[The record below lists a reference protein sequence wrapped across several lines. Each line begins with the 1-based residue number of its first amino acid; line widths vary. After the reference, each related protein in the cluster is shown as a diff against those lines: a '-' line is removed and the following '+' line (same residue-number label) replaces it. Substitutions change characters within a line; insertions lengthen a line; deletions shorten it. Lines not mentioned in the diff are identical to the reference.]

1 MIRKMLL
8 SAYRKV
14 VYVVRYSPLRNL
26 KFLKRIQDSIIPLFV
41 PRSVV
46 IDGLTVF
53 LDKRDYL
60 HLANRSFEPFESKTI
75 MDNVKEGDVVIDIG
89 ANLGFY
95 TLLLARK
102 VGPKGKVYAFEPDT
116 EMFALLKKNV
126 KANGFRNVK
135 LFPMAVYDRSKT
147 LSFSG
152 YSSDVDSGFVSKE
165 GARKVKAVS
174 IDSLFAN
181 KRVDFIKMDIEG
193 SEGMAFKGMVK
204 TARKNPK
211 IRIVTE
217 FFPHLLKNHS
227 VNNDRFYDL
236 LKKEGFKLWDMDEE
250 RRKLVPLLKRSEV
263 VDRPLQKGEIGFY
276 AINMLCKR

>member
-1 MIRKMLL
+1 M
-8 SAYRKV
+8 SAYRSV
-14 VYVVRYSPLRNL
+14 VYVVRYSPLRKW
-26 KFLKRIQDSIIPLFV
+26 KFLKRVQDAIVPLFV
-41 PRSVV
+41 PESVV

-60 HLANRSFEPFESKTI
+60 HLSNRPFEPFESKTI
-75 MDNVKEGDVVIDIG
+75 LDNVKEGDVVIDIG

-95 TLLLARK
+95 TLFLARK

-126 KANGFRNVK
+126 KANGFKNVK
-135 LFPMAVYDRSKT
+135 IFSLAVYDRNRH

-165 GARKVKAVS
+165 GRRKVKAVC

-193 SEGMAFKGMVK
+193 SEGMAFKGMLK
-204 TARKNPK
+204 TARKNPG

-217 FFPHLLKNHS
+217 FFPHLLKNHA
-227 VNNDRFYDL
+227 VNNIRFYDL
-236 LKKEGFKLWDMDEE
+236 LKKEGFKLWDIDEE
-250 RRKLVPLLKRSEV
+250 RKKLIPLLKKSEV
-263 VDRPLQKGEIGFY
+263 IDRPIPKGEIGYY